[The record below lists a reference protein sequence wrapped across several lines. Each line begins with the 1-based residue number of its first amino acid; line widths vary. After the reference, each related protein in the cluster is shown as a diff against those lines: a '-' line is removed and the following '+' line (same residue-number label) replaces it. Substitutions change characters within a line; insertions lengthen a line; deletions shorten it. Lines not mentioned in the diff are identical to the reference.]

1 MANPKK
7 EIAITNQITL
17 LVEAINCDNQET
29 ARLLVRRAL
38 NVVYDNKKS
47 QWSFDDKAD
56 VEVNSSE
63 FDAVVALIRS
73 VKPKDSV
80 EAILAAQFVALHLQG
95 MNALA
100 NDCGATKG
108 HGMMMVRLSHQ
119 ALEVLQ
125 RYREKSQLIINSI

>member
-1 MANPKK
+1 MIHPKK
-7 EIAITNQITL
+7 EIAISNQITL
-17 LVEAINCDNQET
+17 LVEAINCDNHET

-56 VEVNSSE
+56 VEVDSSE

-80 EAILAAQFVALHLQG
+80 EGILAAQFVALHLQ
-95 MNALA
+95 
-100 NDCGATKG
+100 
-108 HGMMMVRLSHQ
+108 
-119 ALEVLQ
+119 
-125 RYREKSQLIINSI
+125 

>member
-1 MANPKK
+1 MTASKK
-7 EIAITNQITL
+7 DIAISNQVTL
-17 LVEAINCDNQET
+17 LVEAINCDNQEI

-47 QWSFDDKAD
+47 PWSIDDKSD
-56 VEVNSSE
+56 VEVNGKE

-80 EAILAAQFVALHLQG
+80 EAILAAQFIALHLQG

-100 NDCGATKG
+100 SDCGTSKG

-119 ALEVLQ
+119 ALEMLQ
-125 RYREKSQLIINSI
+125 RYREKNPTIIESN

>member
-1 MANPKK
+1 MTNPKK
-7 EIAITNQITL
+7 DIAITNQITL

-56 VEVNSSE
+56 VEVNSGE

-80 EAILAAQFVALHLQG
+80 EAILAAQFIALHLQG

-100 NDCGATKG
+100 NDCGANKG

-125 RYREKSQLIINSI
+125 RYREKNQTIIESN

>member
-1 MANPKK
+1 MANRKD
-7 EIAITNQITL
+7 IATTDQIAL
-17 LVEAINCDNQET
+17 LVEAIHCENQDT

-47 QWSFDDKAD
+47 SWSFDDRAD
-56 VEVNSSE
+56 IEVDNSE

-73 VKPKDSV
+73 VKPRDSV

-100 NDCGATKG
+100 KDCGATKG

-119 ALEVLQ
+119 ALEVLH
-125 RYREKSQLIINSI
+125 RYREKGQSIIELN